1 MLAALAIYLEYA
13 SLYPNRSGGQVA
25 YLEQAFPKPAF
36 LFPVTYAFFTVVFS
50 FSSSNAVVLAR
61 YIYRAAGYT
70 ASEWE
75 NKGLAMASYTFLAFL
90 VYYLFYQLGA
100 QADANA
106 VFDLYEMVN
115 PPYELDLRS
124 QTYHPFV
131 HRRDRIRR
139 IGRRHEC
146 ARPACQLPQL
156 LRWYHQQRQ

>member
-1 MLAALAIYLEYA
+1 M
-13 SLYPNRSGGQVA
+13 YPNRSGGQVT

-90 VYYLFYQLGA
+90 VSDEPNYWRNRTDF
-100 QADANA
+100 
-106 VFDLYEMVN
+106 
-115 PPYELDLRS
+115 
-124 QTYHPFV
+124 
-131 HRRDRIRR
+131 
-139 IGRRHEC
+139 
-146 ARPACQLPQL
+146 
-156 LRWYHQQRQ
+156 